1 LLLLSVLF
9 APTLAAA
16 QGESSSDGP
25 EDELAVR
32 LPVRLTAGHADHLMG
47 VAAPRA
53 NALFFIGNEHGTTE
67 ILVQA
72 PISSGPRPLFDA
84 LGDHA
89 FPRVSP
95 DGQKLA
101 YISYVRDATGDACVR
116 SVDGDDERCLT
127 GPGTAELEVLWL
139 DKGSRLGVLSRAGL
153 HAGFTLSSYPIDGGA
168 SRSLL
173 ERDMI
178 GLSRSPDGRHLAYVA
193 IEPRRS
199 DVGVSFASRVGRG
212 LRVERLGAKGAQG
225 PAIAFE
231 PELPGLSGFP
241 AFSLD
246 GHHLYFSQYLNDTNR
261 DGVIDGAD
269 HSVLVRVGFD
279 GSRAD
284 PFAGQPLEQLTSAR
298 WNCHYPAPTATALLM
313 TCSHGGSLDIY
324 SLPLDGVVPARWPTA
339 RLQAELGVVRDLWA
353 KLLLASRLAQRFGPG
368 DARLAI
374 WQEVIWLHLAL
385 REYESALYFTKRV
398 ASLAGPGSARERW
411 AGLFAE
417 LAEHR
422 RADLALARGQLSR
435 AYIEAERERLAR
447 LEALGALPGPPDSPD
462 LRQADLAA
470 LTHLVRGEILD
481 DLGDKAAALAALRAV
496 DVDPLSDRFTLQL
509 CGDRSRRIHGYLG
522 DREAALAMRARLS
535 AHPAFGLP
543 ERLEHASDHIEE
555 LLRGRDT
562 SERRAALAA
571 AREHA
576 PDGSELA
583 LLLDVE
589 RALVELTDADQEKV
603 RARIFELY
611 TAEQEPERR
620 RAIALRTVRAA
631 SRRGNEFLQYQFATT
646 WASSVRP
653 EDPQRRYAEELYRA
667 IVVER
672 AYGELGQ
679 GEIREAGAYF
689 FQASRNAQALDAHI
703 GFIEARLRQGL
714 DLAETRAWYDK
725 RFASKSA
732 DPGYLFA
739 SAYLAARELPSIH
752 DPERHAEVAGEVVQL
767 LTKVDAAWPRRIEVH
782 HLWGYA
788 LHRAALVTRSRQD
801 AGSANSHYLLALDL
815 ARGRPRARAALLQA
829 LGTLQAGLG
838 KHRRALEHFELRARL
853 PFASQE
859 AELAYE
865 LARSRSFFHAGDLIE
880 SREAAQSALARID
893 ADASLARFRAPAV
906 DRLAFA
912 ALAAGEAG
920 EASQRYAE
928 LLRILAGKDDTPI
941 NRLKALIGQ
950 ASANLR
956 AGNPQLALDAALRAQ
971 SLLATHPELAARGP
985 SSLVER
991 YVYDRDHYLALL
1003 AGLRSEAL
1011 LRLAR
1016 LPEAAEALAERERA
1030 LTGFFEATEA
1040 DEDLLAI
1047 AQARLRQAEVERAR
1061 GDASEAQ
1068 RRAEAGL
1075 QAIAE
1080 FNARTGSG
1088 VTDTGLGLLSTYAE
1102 LHLFGGIPREAL
1114 NRDLPGELSAAY
1126 DFMTRY
1132 PNPRWR
1138 RARMRFEIYL
1148 TLLRSPLPSATDRS
1162 PG

>member
-1 LLLLSVLF
+1 MGHALLLSALG
-9 APTLAAA
+9 APALALA
-16 QGESSSDGP
+16 QAESSADGP
-25 EDELAVR
+25 EDQLAVR

-53 NALFFIGNEHGTTE
+53 NALFFIGNEHGTTQ

-89 FPRVSP
+89 LPRVSP
-95 DGQKLA
+95 DGQTIA

-116 SVDGDDERCLT
+116 SVEGEDERCLT

-139 DKGSRLGVLSRAGL
+139 DQGSRLGVLSRAGL
-153 HAGFTLSSYPIDGGA
+153 HAGFTLSSYPIDGGK

-178 GLSRSPDGRHLAYVA
+178 GLSRSPDGKHLAYVA
-193 IEPRRS
+193 IEPRRT

-212 LRVERLGAKGAQG
+212 LRVERLGDKGAEG
-225 PAIAFE
+225 AAIAFE

-241 AFSLD
+241 AFSVD
-246 GHHLYFSQYLNDTNR
+246 GRHLYFSQYLNDTNR

-284 PFAGQPLEQLTSAR
+284 PFAGQPLTQLTSAR
-298 WNCHYPAPTATALLM
+298 WNCHYPAPMATALLM

-324 SLPLDGVVPARWPTA
+324 SLPLDGVVPAHWATT
-339 RLQAELGVVRDLWA
+339 RLQAELGVARDLWA
-353 KLLLASRLAQRFGPG
+353 KLLIASRLAERLGPG
-368 DARLAI
+368 DAQLAI
-374 WQEVIWLHLAL
+374 LQEMVWLHLGL
-385 REYESALYFTKRV
+385 REYESALYFAKRI
-398 ASLAGPGSARERW
+398 ASGAGPGSAPERW

-447 LEALGALPGPPDSPD
+447 IEALAERSKLHS
-462 LRQADLAA
+462 ADLTA
-470 LTHLVRGEILD
+470 LARLVQSEILD

-496 DVDPLSDRFTLQL
+496 DVVSLGDRFTLRL
-509 CGDRSRRIHGYLG
+509 CGERSRRIHGYLG
-522 DREAALAMRARLS
+522 DRDAALAMLAQLS
-535 AHPAFGLP
+535 AHPASSLP
-543 ERLEHASDHIEE
+543 ERLEHASDYVEE
-555 LLRGRDT
+555 LLRGRANSQRLT
-562 SERRAALAA
+562 ALTAV
-571 AREHA
+571 REHA

-589 RALVELTDADQEKV
+589 RPLAELTDAEQESV

-611 TAEQEPERR
+611 TAEQDPERR

-689 FQASRNAQALDAHI
+689 FQASRNAQALDAHV

-714 DLAETRAWYDK
+714 GLAETRDWYDK
-725 RFASKSA
+725 RFADKRH

-739 SAYLAARELPSIH
+739 SAYLAARELPSIQ
-752 DPERHAEVAGEVVQL
+752 DPERHAELVGEVIEL
-767 LTKVDAAWPRRIEVH
+767 LGEVDAAWPRRIEVH
-782 HLWGYA
+782 HLWGYT
-788 LHRAALVTRSRQD
+788 LHRAALITRSRQD

-815 ARGRPRARAALLQA
+815 ARDRPRARAALLQA

-838 KHRRALEHFELRARL
+838 NHRRALEHFELRSRL
-853 PFASQE
+853 PFASQD
-859 AELAYE
+859 AELAHE

-880 SREAAQSALARID
+880 SREAAQEALARID
-893 ADASLARFRAPAV
+893 TDASLARFRAPAV

-912 ALAAGEAG
+912 HLGAGEAPQ
-920 EASQRYAE
+920 ASQRYAE
-928 LLRILAGKDDTPI
+928 LLRLLSGKDDTPI

-950 ASANLR
+950 TSANLR
-956 AGNPQLALDAALRAQ
+956 AGNAQLALDAALRAQ
-971 SLLATHPELAARGP
+971 AILDAHPEVAARGP

-991 YVYDRDHYLALL
+991 YIYDRAHYLALV

-1011 LRLAR
+1011 LGLAR
-1016 LPEAAEALAERERA
+1016 LPEAAEALAERERQ
-1030 LTGFFEATEA
+1030 LTDFFEATES
-1040 DEDLLAI
+1040 DDDLLAI
-1047 AQARLRQAEVERAR
+1047 AQARLRQAQVERAR

-1068 RRAEAGL
+1068 RRTEAGL
-1075 QAIAE
+1075 QAIAD

-1088 VTDTGLGLLSTYAE
+1088 VTDTGLGLLGTYAE
-1102 LHLFGGIPREAL
+1102 LHLFGGVPRDAL
-1114 NRDLPGELSAAY
+1114 QRDLAGELRAAY
-1126 DFMTRY
+1126 DFMNRY

-1148 TLLRSPLPSATDRS
+1148 ALLPSTTPSATDRS
-1162 PG
+1162 HQ